1 MAALAS
7 SIGVVGYLMFHPLP
21 NCGLAAMLR
30 DAAVSYDLTLVGHT
44 FVIYSGLLGQGHF
57 SGRIPIHAHEYDI
70 IT

>member
-30 DAAVSYDLTLVGHT
+30 DAADLTLVGHT

-57 SGRIPIHAHEYDI
+57 SGRIPMHTHEYNI

>member
-30 DAAVSYDLTLVGHT
+30 DAADLTLVGHT
-44 FVIYSGLLGQGHF
+44 FVIYSGLLG
-57 SGRIPIHAHEYDI
+57 HAWSL
-70 IT
+70 